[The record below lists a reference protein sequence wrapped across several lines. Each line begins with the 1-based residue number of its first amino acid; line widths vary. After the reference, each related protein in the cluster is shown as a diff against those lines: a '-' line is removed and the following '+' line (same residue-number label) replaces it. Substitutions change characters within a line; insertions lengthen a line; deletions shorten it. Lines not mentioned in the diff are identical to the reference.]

1 MNPHLQKAQ
10 LLVEQ
15 GRHELAEKEA
25 RAALV
30 EDPGDIDAHCILAV
44 SLVHQKKLNEAE
56 KAAGDAIHLGPA
68 EARAH
73 YVMSLVLVER
83 NRLKEATSAI
93 DEAISLDP
101 YDPDFHAW
109 QAAIRFDLSDWKGAL
124 AAAEKGLEL
133 DAESTSCGN
142 LRAMSLVKLGRRE
155 EAGQTIEATLAH
167 DPGQSFSHSTFG
179 WTHIEAN
186 DPKQALEHFREAIRL
201 DPENEMARAGI
212 VEALKAQNPIY
223 RLILR
228 YFLFMTKLSG
238 GAQMAIIFGAWF
250 LVRYLG
256 GLKEQHPDW
265 ADWIFV
271 VQIAYFGF
279 VLMSWTAV
287 PLFNLLLRLHPVGR
301 HALTEEQTTEANWIG
316 TVVGLGLASL
326 AAYLIWGGPFL
337 FGALMFFPMIF
348 PLAGIFRCP
357 EGWPRNLM
365 KGITAVLALIAT
377 AGVTCIVMAEWKEE
391 GLADRWNRM
400 GTTLFSAY
408 ILAAVLSSWAS
419 NLLSVVRV
427 RK

>member
-10 LLVEQ
+10 LLMEQ
-15 GRHELAEKEA
+15 GRHELAEKEV
-25 RAALV
+25 RGALG
-30 EDPGDIDAHCILAV
+30 EDPSDVEAHCVLAL
-44 SLVHQKKLNEAE
+44 SLALQEKFDDAQ
-56 KAAGDAIHLGPA
+56 KAAGDAIHLGPT
-68 EARAH
+68 EPGAH
-73 YVMSLVLVER
+73 YVMSRVMVER
-83 NRLKEATSAI
+83 NRLKEATAAI
-93 DEAISLDP
+93 HEAIRLNP

-109 QAAIRFDLSDWKGAL
+109 LAAICFDQSNWKEAL
-124 AAAEKGLEL
+124 AASEKGLEL
-133 DAESTSCGN
+133 DAENTSCGN

-155 EAGQTIEATLAH
+155 EASQTMEATLSH

-223 RLILR
+223 RLCLR

-256 GLKEQHPDW
+256 GLKEKHPEW
-265 ADWIFV
+265 ADWIFLA
-271 VQIAYFGF
+271 QIAYFGF
-279 VLMSWTAV
+279 VLMSWTAI

-316 TVVGLGLASL
+316 TVVGLGSISL
-326 AAYLIWGGPFL
+326 LAYLFWGGPFL
-337 FGALMFFPMIF
+337 FGALMFFPLIF
-348 PLAGIFRCP
+348 PLAGVYRCP
-357 EGWPRNLM
+357 QGWPRTLM
-365 KGITAVLALIAT
+365 KSITALLALMAT
-377 AGVTCIVMAEWKEE
+377 AGVACILLSEWNEE
-391 GLADRWNRM
+391 GPADRWNRM
-400 GTTLFSAY
+400 GTSLLSAY
-408 ILAAVLSSWAS
+408 ILSAVLSSWAS

-427 RK
+427 KR

>member
-1 MNPHLQKAQ
+1 MNPHLQKAE
-10 LLVEQ
+10 LLLEQ
-15 GRHELAEKEA
+15 GRHELAEKEV
-25 RAALV
+25 RAALGADPNDV
-30 EDPGDIDAHCILAV
+30 EAHCVLALA
-44 SLVHQKKLNEAE
+44 LVHQEKLNDAE

-68 EARAH
+68 EPRTH
-73 YVMSLVLVER
+73 YVMSRVLVER
-83 NRLKEATSAI
+83 NRLKEATAAI
-93 DEAISLDP
+93 HEAIGLDP
-101 YDPDFHAW
+101 HDSDFHSW
-109 QAAIRFDLSDWKGAL
+109 LAAIRFDLSDWKGAL

-133 DAESTSCGN
+133 DAEHTGCGN

-223 RLILR
+223 RLCLR

-238 GAQMAIIFGAWF
+238 GAQLAIVFGAWF

-256 GLKEQHPDW
+256 GLKEAHPEW
-265 ADWIFV
+265 SGWIFG
-271 VQIAYFGF
+271 VQMAYLGF
-279 VLMSWTAV
+279 VMMSWTAV

-316 TVVGLGLASL
+316 TVMGLGTVCLAI
-326 AAYLIWGGPFL
+326 YLFWGGPFL
-337 FGALMFFPMIF
+337 FGALMFFPLAF

-357 EGWPRNLM
+357 EGWPRTVM
-365 KGITAVLALIAT
+365 KSITGGLAILAT
-377 AGVTCIVMAEWKEE
+377 AGAVCMFMAEWNNE
-391 GLADRWNRM
+391 GLSDRWSRM
-400 GTTLFSAY
+400 GSTLLGAYVLSA
-408 ILAAVLSSWAS
+408 LLSSWAS
-419 NLLSVVRV
+419 NFLSVVRV
-427 RK
+427 KK